1 MFKMSKSMLRL
12 LIAAAM
18 SLAVMTVTTMA
29 FAETTAKVSYDSAAE
44 TITVQLNTDRA
55 EKSAALTVCSERKYY
70 VIAEFERTSKTNF
83 GYTCKLPQNMPS
95 GTYTAVV
102 TIGGESKEVS
112 FSHINQKM
120 AAKALLLV
128 NGADE
133 NTFAGIIKTNGAEL
147 AVDVTQF
154 TEYESVITQLFF
166 LYRPEG
172 DLTIT
177 DFAKLYN
184 KCLLLAELKAETD
197 VEAVKLVLKEEAE
210 ALEFDYSAFE
220 ALGEDEQ
227 AEIAARFQKGVYAEK
242 ELTNEYAKWFALAHI
257 NAGRDGS
264 VMSYRTL
271 LFDTYADLLLLD
283 TTDYDESADADEVIR
298 LVMDAS
304 YDSIEDV
311 QTAFYV
317 AVKQVGKAKKS
328 SGSNSSSSGGGGS
341 HTGSAGGGLVRWSGT
356 TTDTAKTET
365 AKGQTFTDVA
375 AGHWCAQAAEKLAES
390 GILSGMGDGSF
401 LPDRAVTRAEF
412 SKMLLLGL
420 YGEIDAAEPCG
431 FADVAETDWFY
442 DVVSTCKAKGL
453 VTGDASGL
461 FHPNNT
467 ISRQDM
473 AVMLARGLADVGYAG
488 TEQDMNFTDE
498 TDIADYAKEAVAKLV
513 GCGVLSG
520 MSDGSFKP
528 MESCS
533 RAQAAKA
540 LYETLQICGRL

>member
-18 SLAVMTVTTMA
+18 SLAVMTATTIA
-29 FAETTAKVSYDSAAE
+29 FAETEVKVSYDSAAE
-44 TITVQLNTDRA
+44 SITVQLTTDRV
-55 EKSAALTVCSERKYY
+55 EKSAALTVCSESKYY
-70 VIAEFERTSKTNF
+70 VIAEFERNSKTNF

-102 TIGGESKEVS
+102 TIGGESKKVS

-120 AAKALLLV
+120 AAAALLSV

-133 NTFAGIIKTNGAEL
+133 GTFAETIKTNGAEL
-147 AVDVTQF
+147 AVDVIQF
-154 TEYESVITQLFF
+154 AEYESAITKLFF

-177 DFAKLYN
+177 DFATLYN

-197 VEAVKLVLKEEAE
+197 AEAVKLVLKEEAE
-210 ALEFDYSAFE
+210 TLEFDYSAFE
-220 ALGEDEQ
+220 TLGEDEQ
-227 AEIAARFQKGVYAEK
+227 AEIVARFQKGVYVDK
-242 ELTNEYAKWFALAHI
+242 KLTNDYAKWFALAHI

-283 TTDYDESADADEVIR
+283 TSDYDESADADEVIR
-298 LVMDAS
+298 LMMDAS
-304 YDSIEDV
+304 YDSVEDV
-311 QTAFYV
+311 QTAFYA
-317 AVKQVGKAKKS
+317 AVKQVGKVKKS
-328 SGSNSSSSGGGGS
+328 SGGSSGSSGGGHNG
-341 HTGSAGGGLVRWSGT
+341 TTGGGLVRWSGT

-365 AKGQTFTDVA
+365 AKGQTFIDVA
-375 AGHWCAQAAEKLAES
+375 AGHWCAQAAEKLAEN

-488 TEQDMNFTDE
+488 TEQGMNFTDE